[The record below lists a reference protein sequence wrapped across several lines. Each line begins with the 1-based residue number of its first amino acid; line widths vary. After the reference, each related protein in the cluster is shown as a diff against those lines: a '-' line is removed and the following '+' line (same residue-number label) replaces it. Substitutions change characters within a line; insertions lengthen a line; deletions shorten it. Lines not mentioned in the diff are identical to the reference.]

1 MTKDPGKPSP
11 TSLRDTG
18 RSRGTSVVGAP
29 PLTRRN
35 LPMML
40 LLVRERVVARFR
52 PVLHAHGLTE
62 QQWRILRVVHD
73 ANTLEQREIA
83 LACGMS
89 APSLAGVLA
98 RMESLGL
105 VKRARPAHDQRR
117 VRVGL
122 TARSRELVA
131 VLAPQI
137 EAIYRQLETDIGP
150 GVIGELIHSLD
161 SILATLDGLREADPD
176 APLGDSASA

>member
-1 MTKDPGKPSP
+1 MSDAPSDGASDDPAAETGSSSP
-11 TSLRDTG
+11 P
-18 RSRGTSVVGAP
+18 VVAAP

-35 LPMML
+35 LPMMM
-40 LLVRERVVARFR
+40 LLVRELVVARFR
-52 PVLHAHGLTE
+52 PLLHVHGLTE

-73 ANTLEQREIA
+73 ARRIEQRQISQ
-83 LACGMS
+83 ACGIS

-117 VRVGL
+117 VEVDL
-122 TARSRELVA
+122 TTRSRELVS

-137 EAIYRQLETDIGP
+137 EAVYRQLESDIDP
-150 GVIGELIHSLD
+150 QVISSLFD
-161 SILATLDGLREADPD
+161 ALETMLTTFDQLRDADPSPPG
-176 APLGDSASA
+176 AVAVE